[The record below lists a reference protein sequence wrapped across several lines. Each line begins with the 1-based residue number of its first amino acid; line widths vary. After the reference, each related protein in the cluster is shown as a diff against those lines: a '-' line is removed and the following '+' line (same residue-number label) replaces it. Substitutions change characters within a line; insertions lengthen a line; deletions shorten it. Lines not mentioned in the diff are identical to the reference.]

1 MKKNMDTTPQVNDDL
16 NTSTDSSAS
25 SRGTCPNAD
34 ELELVNLNEGIC
46 LYISVYILLWVKQYF
61 SLGLFLDANK
71 WQWEN

>member
-1 MKKNMDTTPQVNDDL
+1 MMKKNMDTTPQVNDDL

-46 LYISVYILLWVKQYF
+46 LYISVYILL
-61 SLGLFLDANK
+61 
-71 WQWEN
+71 